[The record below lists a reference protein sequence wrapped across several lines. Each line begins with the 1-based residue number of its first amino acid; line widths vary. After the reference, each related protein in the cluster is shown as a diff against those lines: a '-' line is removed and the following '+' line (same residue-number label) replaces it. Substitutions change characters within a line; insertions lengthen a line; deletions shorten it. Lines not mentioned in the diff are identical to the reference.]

1 MEIRCTDLGLLF
13 FQESR
18 MKHPHLTITALAL
31 AALVLSASAVFASNH
46 AAPVAEQQFTG
57 SPSSRLSATAPIGL
71 SPIRLE
77 SIFAMAPTPAVTRHG
92 RWMPLQPHHA
102 AAMDEH
108 EHGDHGDHGHEH
120 GDHGD
125 HEHEHGDHGDSH

>member
-13 FQESR
+13 FQESH

-31 AALVLSASAVFASNH
+31 AGLALSASAVFASNR

-57 SPSSRLSATAPIGL
+57 SPSSRLSRTAPIGL
-71 SPIRLE
+71 E
-77 SIFAMAPTPAVTRHG
+77 SALATAPTTAVTQHG
-92 RWMPLQPHHA
+92 RWMPLQPRHA

-108 EHGDHGDHGHEH
+108 EHGDHGY
-120 GDHGD
+120 